1 MPRGRLDSAFFTWS
15 FCFIPRPSDWMP
27 EESSVAPFE
36 IQKDVKFPPEYLA
49 LMQTEIFKEL
59 TSTKVFAEVVT
70 EGQTAS
76 TPDAHLLRL
85 TGLITNYNQGNR
97 ERRGSGCGGD

>member
-1 MPRGRLDSAFFTWS
+1 
-15 FCFIPRPSDWMP
+15 MP
-27 EESSVAPFE
+27 ESNVAPFE
-36 IQKDVKFPPEYLA
+36 FQKDVTFSPGYLA

-59 TSTKVFAEVVT
+59 TSAKVFAEVVT

-85 TGLITNYNQGNR
+85 TG
-97 ERRGSGCGGD
+97 